1 MAATRGSSRQA
12 QKETWLNTAGMH
24 PAVRGQLGNSVSL
37 SAFMKKFSQE
47 KGLSKT
53 DRLRLVE
60 QALVLLEMNYV
71 HLPLKRA
78 IHAVDPI
85 RRLELLKFN
94 LEEMNYNELPSEM
107 QFHDE
112 METIFTSTRDLHTNY
127 LLPAPF
133 NQKTAYLP
141 FLIEE
146 YFESNR
152 KERKFLVSH
161 LAEWFPQHPTFKK
174 GVEVLYWNGVR
185 IRRAIEINGESQ
197 AGSNLEARFARGL
210 DALTIRPL
218 IRSLP
223 PDEEWVVIT
232 HSSPDG
238 PMDIEL
244 RWQVFTPQP
253 DGRAAPASSRQRAT
267 ALGLDIKKAAIN
279 EARKILF
286 APHVVRARKGTVG
299 AKTTKASV
307 EPFRDWVEVEKSRL
321 PGTFRAWKV
330 KTRYGTFAYIRIFAF
345 QTANNRAGT
354 VRFVREFRRLI
365 EALPQTGLIID
376 VRGNGGGNI
385 NAGEQL
391 LQLLT
396 PRQIKPELF
405 EMINTSLNLKISRV
419 DKELR
424 IWRNSLK
431 EAVLTDASYSHGFP
445 LTSEESCNEIGQIY
459 YGPVVL
465 ITDALCYST
474 TDMFA
479 AGFQDHGIGEILGTS
494 GNTGAGGANVW
505 EHRSLRALLSK
516 SAKSPF
522 KPLPKGAG
530 MRVAFRR
537 SIRVGGTAGRPLEEL
552 GVVPKVRHYMTMN
565 DLLHDNEDLIDQA
578 AELLASKKVY
588 CLSAKVYYKRDGTLT
603 VSAIT
608 KDISR
613 LDLYIDDCPIG
624 PCKVVNNKAKFEKVT
639 LRWSGSKPGRILVL
653 KGFERNKLVAAF
665 RKKLSYGSRRH
676 SARPR

>member
-1 MAATRGSSRQA
+1 
-12 QKETWLNTAGMH
+12 MH
-24 PAVRGQLGNSVSL
+24 PAVRSQLGNSVSL
-37 SAFMKKFSQE
+37 SAFMKEFSQKE
-47 KGLSKT
+47 GLSKT

-78 IHAVDPI
+78 IHAIDPI
-85 RRLELLKFN
+85 RRLELLKFT
-94 LEEMNYNELPSEM
+94 LQEMNEHELPSEM
-107 QFHDE
+107 QFHDA

-127 LLPAPF
+127 LLPEPF

-141 FLIEE
+141 FLVEE
-146 YFESNR
+146 YFEGNGR
-152 KERKFLVSH
+152 ERKFLVSH
-161 LAEWFPQHPTFKK
+161 LADWFPEHQTFKK
-174 GVEVLYWNGVR
+174 GVEVLYWNGMQ

-218 IRSLP
+218 MCSLP

-232 HSSPDG
+232 HRSPDG
-238 PMDIEL
+238 PTDIVL
-244 RWQVFTPQP
+244 RWQVFEPQP
-253 DGRAAPASSRQRAT
+253 DGKAVPGRLRAS

-279 EARKILF
+279 ETRKILF
-286 APHVVRARKGTVG
+286 APAAVQARKRTVG
-299 AKTTKASV
+299 ARTRASAQ
-307 EPFRDWVEVEKSRL
+307 PFRDWAEVEESRL
-321 PGTFRAWKV
+321 PSTFRAWKV
-330 KTRYGTFAYIRIFAF
+330 ETGHGTFAYIRIFSF

-354 VRFVREFRRLI
+354 VRFVGEFRRLI

-385 NAGEQL
+385 NAGEQI

-405 EMINTSLNLKISRV
+405 EMINTPLNLKISRV
-419 DKELR
+419 DRELR
-424 IWRNSLK
+424 IWKDSLK
-431 EAVLTDASYSHGFP
+431 EAALTGASYSHGFP
-445 LTSEESCNEIGQIY
+445 VTSEKSCNEIGQIY

-505 EHRSLRALLSK
+505 EHGFLRASLSR
-516 SAKSPF
+516 SANSPF
-522 KPLPKGAG
+522 KPLPNGAG

-537 SIRVGGTAGRPLEEL
+537 SIRVGDLSGTAGRPLEEL
-552 GVVPKVRHYMTMN
+552 GVIPKLRHYMTSN
-565 DLLHDNEDLIDQA
+565 DLLHDNRDLISEA
-578 AELLASKKVY
+578 AEILASKKVY
-588 CLSAKVYYKRDGTLT
+588 GLSARVYFKRDGTLT
-603 VSAIT
+603 VSAST
-608 KDISR
+608 KDLSR

-624 PCKVVNNKAKFEKVT
+624 ACRVVSNKAKFEKVS
-639 LRWSGSKPGRILVL
+639 LRGSGSKAGRILVL

-665 RKKLSYGSRRH
+665 RKKLSLGSRRR
-676 SARPR
+676 SAHPR